1 MPGWYRYL
9 QLPGIL
15 SVLFFK
21 NFVNILGQFVKNSK
35 IGHKLGEQFFITI
48 GGISLFV
55 TTVKTKNSRCTKNS
69 CVPGVRIAQRLQITA
84 IRFFFYDE
92 TVNELFL

>member
-15 SVLFFK
+15 SVLFLK
-21 NFVNILGQFVKNSK
+21 NFVNILGQFVKNGK
-35 IGHKLGEQFFITI
+35 IGHKLREQFFITI

-55 TTVKTKNSRCTKNS
+55 TTVKTNNSRCTKNS
-69 CVPGVRIAQRLQITA
+69 CVPGVCSCSKAPDHSDTN
-84 IRFFFYDE
+84 FF
-92 TVNELFL
+92 L